1 MTEEPKIVSLE
12 AYRLTKQ
19 VAPTAAP
26 TPDFKADMVK
36 LLKEAVVEA
45 ESGKLSG
52 FVLASGYEDSSSVDV
67 RGRVSG
73 PEVLWLL
80 ERMKKAILP

>member
-12 AYRLTKQ
+12 AFRLSKQ

-26 TPDFKADMVK
+26 TPDFKADMVA
-36 LLKEAVVEA
+36 LLKETIAEV

-52 FVLASGYEDSSSVDV
+52 FVLACGYEDSSSVDV
-67 RGRVSG
+67 RGRVTG
-73 PEVLWLL
+73 PEALWLL